1 MKIIRLF
8 ATVLTAGFF
17 SACATQPVAY
27 NSTKDEGQW
36 EAKAQI
42 KNLQSGKADTI
53 SLDVISVKDQAL
65 RMEVSGT
72 LGVHVASFLM
82 KESDVSYSVHTQK
95 KYYSGAVSEKSLRPL
110 LRADIDPR
118 WLYSIFF
125 DSPLKGWTCVGEP
138 IEKCQRSDG
147 TKVQWSERNGEKKRI
162 TISNQQFE
170 LQVLVKSFTTKVQS
184 PDKAFSL
191 DAPESYKRYKLQ

>member
-1 MKIIRLF
+1 MKLKLLF
-8 ATVLTAGFF
+8 ATVLAGML

-27 NSTKDEGQW
+27 NSSKDEGQW

-42 KNLQSGKADTI
+42 KNLQTGKADTI
-53 SLDVISVKDQAL
+53 SLDVMSVRDQAL

-82 KESDVSYSVHTQK
+82 KDSDVSYSIHTQK
-95 KYYSGAVSEKSLRPL
+95 KFFSGAVSEKSLRPML
-110 LRADIDPR
+110 KADIDPR

-125 DSPLKGWTCVGEP
+125 DVPLKGWTCVGDP

-147 TKVQWSERNGEKKRI
+147 TKVQWSERSGEKKRI
-162 TISNQQFE
+162 TISNPQFE
-170 LQVLVKSFTTKVQS
+170 LQVLVKSFVTKVQS

-191 DAPESYKRYKLQ
+191 EAPESYKRYKLQ